1 MDWNIVITF
10 VLSSAG
16 ITLLT
21 LLYRVAYKSGRQDQ
35 KIEYIDERMRTN
47 EVKSI
52 SSTKEN
58 SSDIT
63 RQEILLNKLLDGQSS
78 MQSSLNDIKTKLDEH
93 EILLNKH
100 DKILDEIT
108 QQKKIYN
115 NEGKEINI

>member
-1 MDWNIVITF
+1 MDWNIIITF
-10 VLSSAG
+10 ILSSAG
-16 ITLLT
+16 ITLLS
-21 LLYRVAYKSGRQDQ
+21 LLYKVAYKSGRQDQ

-108 QQKKIYN
+108 QKK
-115 NEGKEINI
+115 NI